1 MSRED
6 VLHIIIEST
15 DALVII
21 DEAYMDFSD
30 QSILKVAGKL

>member
-6 VLHIIIEST
+6 VLHLVENT
-15 DALVII
+15 DALVIL

-30 QSILKVAGKL
+30 QSIMKSC